1 MEELVDNFS
10 DDLDEKIKQINGLKK
25 KGDIFE
31 TLETRIGQLIY
42 CMGRIDIVAHNF
54 FKFKEN
60 HSALDT
66 SKAIKYDYKFCD
78 YAERFYSQALQI
90 VNFMKINSEN
100 PAILLISPS
109 IRAQFYRLMERMMHL
124 SARWH
129 IERIINT
136 YEFDSEVDRKAFPSR
151 KPVLSE
157 CIFYADRM
165 NATKMGIKFDDG
177 IMPKLIIFAVQPN
190 AGKSFV
196 ANVYSLMSTC
206 LHRIYFKTSGVLRMS
221 NNTSNAMGFSN
232 QIKSM
237 IEDERICLIYPELSK
252 YFANPSKP
260 TILEK
265 STAEEWKLAG
275 LDPRIRAS
283 YFARGRETAINSI
296 RVFVALIIDDLSD
309 GFDQMNNDEAHQD
322 MTTKFYVDMQPR
334 RDNENIPILIIGTMF
349 NEFDIQNTIINKLEL
364 SSGLIQST
372 IHRNVRH
379 TPNYEAVV
387 VTVDC
392 FDEKGQ
398 SIAPKLIST
407 NQLIETQNSLKAYE
421 FDLVYRQIRSS
432 REPRCFD
439 YGLLKTYKVL
449 PETLSPGAVAVLDPT
464 RKNGADYFSLPC
476 FRKDSETGLS
486 YFVDCIYEQKS
497 LGKLADPKNIFLMK
511 VIKFL
516 IENNVRELT
525 IENNT
530 SNTIG
535 TVFEE
540 KFKSL
545 GYSCKINEIYTTKE
559 RGSKNKNE
567 RILDQEATIVSNIV
581 FPEQGLFPPLDRRT
595 LFMTDFTHYDSKLTS
610 ASKKQ
615 HDDAPDSVRIY
626 AQRHLYNTSNRFSS
640 LKGFNKNLIWR

>member
-1 MEELVDNFS
+1 MEDLVDRFS
-10 DDLDEKIKQINGLKK
+10 EDLDEKIKQINSLNKK
-25 KGDIFE
+25 SDALE

-42 CMGRIDIVAHNF
+42 CMGRVDIVAQDF

-60 HSALDT
+60 HSTFETAD
-66 SKAIKYDYKFCD
+66 AIQYDYKFCD
-78 YAERFYSQALQI
+78 YAERFYAQSLQV
-90 VNFMKINSEN
+90 VNFIKLNKDN
-100 PAILLISPS
+100 PAIKLISPT
-109 IRAQFYRLMERMMHL
+109 IRTQFYRLMERMMHL

-136 YEFDSEVDRKAFPSR
+136 YEFDSDVDRKAFPSR

-165 NATKMGIKFDDG
+165 NATKMGIKFEDK

-232 QIKSM
+232 QIKAM

-349 NEFDIQNTIINKLEL
+349 NEFDIQNTIINKLETTV
-364 SSGLIQST
+364 GLVQSK

-379 TPNYEAVV
+379 TPEYEAVV

-392 FDEKGQ
+392 FDEKGN
-398 SIAPKLIST
+398 SIAPNLIST

-439 YGLLKTYKVL
+439 YGVLKTYKEI
-449 PETLSPGAVAVLDPT
+449 PETVSASATAVLDPT

-476 FRKDSETGLS
+476 FKKDPETGLS

-516 IENNVRELT
+516 INNNVRELT

-535 TVFEE
+535 MIFDE
-540 KFKSL
+540 KFKLL
-545 GYSCKINEIYTTKE
+545 GYDCKINEIYTTKE
-559 RGSKNKNE
+559 KGSKNKTE
-567 RILDQEATIVSNIV
+567 RILDQEATIVANIV
-581 FPEQGLFPPLDRRT
+581 FPQQGLFPPLDRRT
-595 LFMTDFTHYDSKLTS
+595 LFMTDFTHYDSKLQTN
-610 ASKKQ
+610 SKKQ

-626 AQRHLYNTSNRFSS
+626 AQRHLYNTSNRFSKLS
-640 LKGFNKNLIWR
+640 GFNKNLIWR

>member
-1 MEELVDNFS
+1 MDFLEDNFS
-10 DDLDEKIKQINGLKK
+10 EELDEKIKQINGLKN
-25 KGDIFE
+25 KGDNLE
-31 TLETRIGQLIY
+31 TLETRICQLIY
-42 CMGRIDIVAHNF
+42 CMGRVDIVANEF

-60 HSALDT
+60 NLVFDT
-66 SKAIKYDYKFCD
+66 SSAIKYDYKMCD
-78 YAERFYSQALQI
+78 YAERFYTQSLMI
-90 VNFMKINSEN
+90 VSFMKINQEN
-100 PAILLISPS
+100 PAIKLISPT
-109 IRAQFYRLMERMMHL
+109 IKTKFYKLMERMMHL
-124 SARWH
+124 AARWH

-136 YEFDSEVDRKAFPSR
+136 YEFDSEAGRKAFPSR
-151 KPVLSE
+151 KPVLGE

-165 NATKMGIKFDDG
+165 NATKMGIEFDDG

-206 LHRIYFKTSGVLRMS
+206 LHRIYFKTSGILRMS

-252 YFANPSKP
+252 YFADPSKP

-283 YFARGRETAINSI
+283 YFARGRDTAINSI

-309 GFDQMNNDEAHQD
+309 GFDQMNNDEAHQG

-334 RDNENIPILIIGTMF
+334 RDNEDIPILIIGTMF
-349 NEFDIQNTIINKLEL
+349 NEFDIQNTIINKLET
-364 SSGLIQST
+364 SSGLIQSE
-372 IHRNVRH
+372 IHRNTRH

-392 FDEKGQ
+392 FDEKGN

-407 NQLIETQNSLKAYE
+407 NQLVETQNSLKAYE

-439 YGLLKTYKVL
+439 YGLLKTYKNL
-449 PETLSPGAVAVLDPT
+449 PQTLSDGSIAVLDPT

-476 FRKDSETGLS
+476 FKKDSETGLS

-497 LGKLADPKNIFLMK
+497 LGKLADPKNTFLMK

-516 IENNVRELT
+516 INNNVRELT

-535 TVFEE
+535 MIFDE
-540 KFKSL
+540 KFKLL

-559 RGSKNKNE
+559 KGSKNKTE

-595 LFMTDFTHYDSKLTS
+595 LFMTDFTHYDSKLQANT
-610 ASKKQ
+610 KKQ

-626 AQRHLYNTSNRFSS
+626 AQRHLYNTSNRFSKVS
-640 LKGFNKNLIWR
+640 SFQKNLIWR

>member
-1 MEELVDNFS
+1 MEDLVDRFS
-10 DDLDEKIKQINGLKK
+10 EDLDEKIKQINSLNKK
-25 KGDIFE
+25 SDALE

-42 CMGRIDIVAHNF
+42 CMGRVDIVAQDF

-60 HSALDT
+60 HSTFETAD
-66 SKAIKYDYKFCD
+66 AIQYDYKFCD
-78 YAERFYSQALQI
+78 YAERFYTQSLQV
-90 VNFMKINSEN
+90 VNFIKLNKDN
-100 PAILLISPS
+100 PAIKLISPTM
-109 IRAQFYRLMERMMHL
+109 RTQFYRLMERMMHL
-124 SARWH
+124 SASWH

-136 YEFDSEVDRKAFPSR
+136 YEFDSDVDRKAFPSR

-165 NATKMGIKFDDG
+165 NATKMGIKFEDK

-349 NEFDIQNTIINKLEL
+349 NEFDIQNTIIKNVKVE
-364 SSGLIQST
+364 GLVISEDAQVST
-372 IHRNVRH
+372 AGAIIGRIG
-379 TPNYEAVV
+379 
-387 VTVDC
+387 
-392 FDEKGQ
+392 EK
-398 SIAPKLIST
+398 IAG
-407 NQLIETQNSLKAYE
+407 
-421 FDLVYRQIRSS
+421 
-432 REPRCFD
+432 C
-439 YGLLKTYKVL
+439 
-449 PETLSPGAVAVLDPT
+449 
-464 RKNGADYFSLPC
+464 
-476 FRKDSETGLS
+476 
-486 YFVDCIYEQKS
+486 
-497 LGKLADPKNIFLMK
+497 
-511 VIKFL
+511 
-516 IENNVRELT
+516 
-525 IENNT
+525 
-530 SNTIG
+530 
-535 TVFEE
+535 
-540 KFKSL
+540 
-545 GYSCKINEIYTTKE
+545 
-559 RGSKNKNE
+559 
-567 RILDQEATIVSNIV
+567 
-581 FPEQGLFPPLDRRT
+581 
-595 LFMTDFTHYDSKLTS
+595 
-610 ASKKQ
+610 
-615 HDDAPDSVRIY
+615 
-626 AQRHLYNTSNRFSS
+626 
-640 LKGFNKNLIWR
+640 

>member
-10 DDLDEKIKQINGLKK
+10 EDLDEKIKQINGLKK

-60 HSALDT
+60 HSTLDT

-165 NATKMGIKFDDG
+165 NATKMGITFDDG

-232 QIKSM
+232 QIKAM

-364 SSGLIQST
+364 SSGLVQST
-372 IHRNVRH
+372 THRNVRH
-379 TPNYEAVV
+379 T
-387 VTVDC
+387 
-392 FDEKGQ
+392 
-398 SIAPKLIST
+398 
-407 NQLIETQNSLKAYE
+407 
-421 FDLVYRQIRSS
+421 
-432 REPRCFD
+432 
-439 YGLLKTYKVL
+439 
-449 PETLSPGAVAVLDPT
+449 
-464 RKNGADYFSLPC
+464 
-476 FRKDSETGLS
+476 
-486 YFVDCIYEQKS
+486 
-497 LGKLADPKNIFLMK
+497 
-511 VIKFL
+511 
-516 IENNVRELT
+516 
-525 IENNT
+525 
-530 SNTIG
+530 
-535 TVFEE
+535 
-540 KFKSL
+540 
-545 GYSCKINEIYTTKE
+545 
-559 RGSKNKNE
+559 
-567 RILDQEATIVSNIV
+567 
-581 FPEQGLFPPLDRRT
+581 
-595 LFMTDFTHYDSKLTS
+595 
-610 ASKKQ
+610 
-615 HDDAPDSVRIY
+615 
-626 AQRHLYNTSNRFSS
+626 
-640 LKGFNKNLIWR
+640 